1 MPPRHSFC
9 SSCGASYAKLSW
21 PRRCASCGD
30 LAFRNPTPVA
40 VLLQPVVREP
50 GALPG
55 LLVIRRADAPRPGS
69 LALPGG
75 FVEFGEAWRDAA
87 CREAWE
93 EASFRAD
100 PHSVTPFGIE
110 SAGEGVILL
119 FGVARAIAAESL
131 PPFVPNVEVSERLII
146 DEPIEL
152 VFPLHTA
159 AAARWFSGRAGG

>member
-1 MPPRHSFC
+1 MPPRYTHC
-9 SSCGASYAKLSW
+9 SSCGVVYAQLSW
-21 PRRCASCGD
+21 PRRCASCGE

-40 VLLQPVVREP
+40 VLLQPVLREP
-50 GALPG
+50 DAVPG
-55 LLVIRRADAPRPGS
+55 LLVIRRADAPRPGA

-75 FVEFGEAWRDAA
+75 FVEFGEAWRHAA

-100 PHSVTPFGIE
+100 PDSVTPFGIE
-110 SAGEGVILL
+110 SAGEGVVLL
-119 FGVARAIAAESL
+119 FGLARPILVESL

-146 DEPIEL
+146 DAPIEL

-159 AAARWFSGRAGG
+159 AASRWFAGRAGG